1 MKLKYYLR
9 GMGIGIILTAIVMG
23 FALGGRKATIS
34 DAEVIRRAKE
44 LGMIEA
50 GTGTL
55 SQNSKEDGYNNDQT
69 DTSSSDTP
77 LGQAGEKIPEEIDQT
92 VTSPDQPASDVAGE
106 EEEGEDSETEEG
118 TPESESSGDDA
129 QGAAEGQVKTTD
141 VASAKDTGSG
151 TSSGSSTKAS
161 TGTSENTTSSGKNTS
176 AQGSDTDAG
185 KTASSEVTSGSSSSG
200 SASSG
205 NASSNSGNTSSG
217 SGTSSESG
225 TGTGTDTS
233 TGKSSSSETG
243 TSAEGGTSTSTG
255 TQASSQAASTGKT
268 VTIPGGLGSEAV
280 AAILEREGLIDN
292 ASSFNRYL
300 VEQHIDRIIRSGV
313 KSIPEGA
320 SYEQIA
326 NIITK

>member
-106 EEEGEDSETEEG
+106 AEEGEDSQTEEG

-151 TSSGSSTKAS
+151 TSSGSPTKAS

-176 AQGSDTDAG
+176 AQGNDADTG
-185 KTASSEVTSGSSSSG
+185 KTSSSEVTSGSSSSG

-243 TSAEGGTSTSTG
+243 ISAEGGTG
-255 TQASSQAASTGKT
+255 TSTGKT